1 LAHQYLHGSSRVKR
15 TVFIAEFV
23 VIIVPFA
30 ALLVFFAVA
39 VVAPSLSFG
48 LRDLAM
54 SMLIVTAVAVPFGCG
69 LRLSVT
75 YLMGGATR
83 LVRLHRLWWYG
94 AGAGSLVPIVGFVA
108 CIVRLIFGDFA
119 VESVSTNS
127 DEQPFGPARVGLVGL
142 AVVTT
147 PLLLPLGHLWS
158 ERRRAISSPDTE
170 QHDAR

>member
-1 LAHQYLHGSSRVKR
+1 VKR

-39 VVAPSLSFG
+39 VVAPNLSSG

-69 LRLSVT
+69 LRLSVS

-83 LVRLHRLWWYG
+83 LVRMHRLWWYG
-94 AGAGSLVPIVGFVA
+94 AWAGSLVPIAGFIA

-119 VESVSTNS
+119 IESVSS
-127 DEQPFGPARVGLVGL
+127 DPDEQPFGPARVGQLAL
-142 AVVTT
+142 AVVST

-158 ERRRAISSPDTE
+158 ERRRATSSPETKPASD
-170 QHDAR
+170 